1 MAWQSIGSVSI
12 SPTTTEATV
21 GAIEVP
27 TFGGVEVK
35 VRQVGSTP
43 FRWGYGL
50 LSYRTVN
57 GLELGTIKVWPRPEF
72 SNYLLGAGLTVADNT
87 GVLVFE
93 PRVANLRW
101 VLAGFS
107 LTVEVLADLATD
119 LPADRYRADGFA
131 VGSGAALPLTL
142 SGSQGRITFSP

>member
-1 MAWQSIGSVSI
+1 MAWQLIGSVTVTPS
-12 SPTTTEATV
+12 TTEAVV
-21 GAIEVP
+21 GPIEVP

-35 VRQVGSTP
+35 LRQTAPSP

-50 LSYRTVN
+50 LSYRTAN
-57 GLELGTIKVWPRPEF
+57 GLELGTIKVWPRVEF
-72 SNYLLGAGLTVADNT
+72 SNYLLGGGLSVADNT

-93 PRVANLRW
+93 PRSFNLRW
-101 VLAGFS
+101 VRAGFP

-131 VGSGAALPLTL
+131 VSTGAALPMTQ
-142 SGSQGRITFSP
+142 SGSLGRLTF